1 MKRIIAIICLL
12 AMATLMLVSCGTN
25 FEGMKKKL
33 EDKGYSAT
41 YLTKEMIEKDDTD
54 DLSTAGKIVYAV
66 IEALVEDVDVE
77 GILVGVKAS
86 GFDVDSV
93 MVIEFT
99 KAEDAEAVSK
109 ELGDDAVRS
118 GKVVYV
124 GDEDSIKIVK

>member
-1 MKRIIAIICLL
+1 MKRIIAIVCLL

-54 DLSTAGKIVYAV
+54 DLSTTEKVAYAIVEAV
-66 IEALVEDVDVE
+66 IEDVDVE
-77 GILVGVKAS
+77 GILVGVKVS
-86 GFDVDSV
+86 GLSMDSV
-93 MVIEFT
+93 LVIEFT
-99 KAEDAEAVSK
+99 KTEDAESVAK

-118 GKVVYV
+118 GKVVYI